1 MRVKINICWICSI
14 EVIGDSRRW
23 SEGKIKLEVMRNKGD
38 AKVKTVSADNSFE
51 KSGCESCEEKEK
63 QCGGRGEGAES
74 RQKHEG
80 QTTKTK
86 SQSSSLN

>member
-1 MRVKINICWICSI
+1 MRVKINIHWICSI